1 MNYLRLV
8 TVCIALSVFVIGCNA
23 PADDKSA
30 QTTETAQSDDAK
42 PDLAKIKGEIQALEN
57 SWAEAD
63 NARDTNAVVALYAD
77 DAVSMANNKPMLVG
91 KAAIQI
97 DIATSLANKAKGATI
112 AYDVIDVLAIKT
124 QLLKL
129 AKQL

>member
-1 MNYLRLV
+1 
-8 TVCIALSVFVIGCNA
+8 
-23 PADDKSA
+23 
-30 QTTETAQSDDAK
+30 
-42 PDLAKIKGEIQALEN
+42 
-57 SWAEAD
+57 
-63 NARDTNAVVALYAD
+63 
-77 DAVSMANNKPMLVG
+77 MLVG

>member
-1 MNYLRLV
+1 M
-8 TVCIALSVFVIGCNA
+8 
-23 PADDKSA
+23 
-30 QTTETAQSDDAK
+30 
-42 PDLAKIKGEIQALEN
+42 
-57 SWAEAD
+57 
-63 NARDTNAVVALYAD
+63 ALYAD